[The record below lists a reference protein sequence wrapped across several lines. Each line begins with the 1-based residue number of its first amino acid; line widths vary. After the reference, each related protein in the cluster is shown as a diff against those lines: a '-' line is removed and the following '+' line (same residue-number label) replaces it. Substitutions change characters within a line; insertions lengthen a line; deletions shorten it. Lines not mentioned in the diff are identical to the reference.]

1 MLFFAIQLDE
11 EKIKKEH
18 IINLE
23 AAYRSIDMTF
33 AQKDVKKMVLFSKRK
48 ICQKMSNT
56 LRKAIKKDLIFEV
69 FYCVFER
76 IAYIHLPEHACTF
89 APAHRSRAVM
99 RRYSIL

>member
-48 ICQKMSNT
+48 IC
-56 LRKAIKKDLIFEV
+56 
-69 FYCVFER
+69 
-76 IAYIHLPEHACTF
+76 
-89 APAHRSRAVM
+89 
-99 RRYSIL
+99 